1 MTQATA
7 GMNVEDIMLSEANQ
21 VQKDKPCRIPVT
33 RGPQSTSVHKW
44 NGRDPGQRR
53 RGTRIYWVGSFRVR
67 WRKSSGDGGGD
78 GRTTM

>member
-33 RGPQSTSVHKW
+33 RGPQNTRVHKW

-53 RGTRIYWVGSFRVR
+53 
-67 WRKSSGDGGGD
+67 
-78 GRTTM
+78 